1 MKSMTCRQ
9 LGGAC
14 DKIFQGNTFE
24 EVAMLSKQHGMEMF
38 QAQDGPH
45 LKIINEMQALMEIEG
60 EMEKW
65 LESKRQAF
73 EDLPTD

>member
-24 EVAMLSKQHGMEMF
+24 EVAGLSKLHGMEMF
-38 QAQDGPH
+38 HTKDEAH
-45 LKIINEMQALMEIEG
+45 LKIINEMQELMETPG

-65 LESKRQAF
+65 LENKRQAF

>member
-24 EVAMLSKQHGMEMF
+24 EVASLSKQHGMEMF
-38 QAQDGPH
+38 QTKDEAH
-45 LKIINEMQALMEIEG
+45 LKIIYEMQELMEIPG

>member
-1 MKSMTCRQ
+1 MKTMTCKQ

-24 EVAMLSKQHGMEMF
+24 EMAELSKQHGMEMF
-38 QAQDGPH
+38 QTKDEAH
-45 LKIINEMQALMEIEG
+45 LKIIYELQELMEIPG

-73 EDLPTD
+73 KDLPTD

>member
-24 EVAMLSKQHGMEMF
+24 EVAELSKQHGMEMF
-38 QAQDGPH
+38 QTKDVAH
-45 LKIINEMQALMEIEG
+45 LIIIHEMQELMEIPG

-65 LESKRQAF
+65 LQSKRQAF